1 MMKRAFLLVA
11 ITLTMCLSAAAED
24 NGQSAGR
31 DVQHLATALDHITVL
46 EFAEPVTQAAVGSSA
61 FNVEWQSNK
70 VLIKPLRQG
79 ASTDLFVWTASRRF
93 SYELDPPGDT
103 KNMTYAVDHFTPVSK
118 PVPSASPD
126 GQMTEI
132 ADMVVTRT
140 FLGAD
145 RIDSS
150 AIKDRKG
157 SVVVRVENV
166 FQSANRVYVRY
177 SITNLTAQPYRVQK
191 PGVCQL
197 DPVRMQVSV
206 LALENTQLTSNMLH
220 TVRETKRNPLAVV
233 SSEVSKEDI
242 GPGETARGVIVL
254 SQQFEAPTVIEF
266 TFADAGD
273 HRVAAA
279 FVF

>member
-1 MMKRAFLLVA
+1 MMKRAFLLIAISVA
-11 ITLTMCLSAAAED
+11 MCLSAAAED
-24 NGQSAGR
+24 KGESAGR
-31 DVQHLATALDHITVL
+31 EVQHLATALDHITVL
-46 EFAEPVTQAAVGSSA
+46 EFGEPVTQAAVGSST

-70 VLIKPLRQG
+70 VLIKPLKQG

-93 SYELDPPGDT
+93 NYELDPPGET
-103 KNMTYAVDHFTPVSK
+103 KNMTYAVDHFTAVSK
-118 PVPSASPD
+118 PVSSPSPD

-166 FQSANRVYVRY
+166 FQSVNRVYVRY
-177 SITNLTAQPYRVQK
+177 SITNLTAQPYRIQK
-191 PGVCQL
+191 PNVCQL
-197 DPVRMQVSV
+197 APVRTHVS
-206 LALENTQLTSNMLH
+206 LLGLENSQLNSDTLH
-220 TVRETKRNPLAVV
+220 AVREAKRNPLAVV
-233 SSEVSKEDI
+233 SSEVSKEDV
-242 GPGETARGVIVL
+242 GPGETTRGVIVL
-254 SQQFEAPTVIEF
+254 SQQFKAPTVLEF
-266 TFADAGD
+266 TFADTGD
-273 HRVAAA
+273 RRVAAA